1 LSAAA
6 SAPGGARRRVAVAA
20 SARYPDLREDWPI
33 QRDAMAALGLDATTK
48 VWTDPHVRWDE
59 FDLVVANGCWDNI
72 HRPADFLAW
81 VDLVADTGV
90 PLVNSPATLRWNI
103 DKRYLGDLEVAGVP
117 TVPTTWVGAGQVAAA
132 ARVELPEGEVVV
144 KPAVSG
150 GGFRTARY
158 VAAEHDRARAHVADL
173 VAAGATAMIQP
184 YQSSVD
190 DGGEVGVV
198 ALGGMVSHAISKG
211 PMIRRGAGA
220 RDTLVGNEVIGP
232 ASPDAAQLGVAVQ
245 ALAAA
250 EVVHGPTAYARI
262 DLVRLEDG
270 RPAVLELEL
279 LDPALFFEH
288 DPEGALRFARV
299 LRDRIEAG

>member
-1 LSAAA
+1 
-6 SAPGGARRRVAVAA
+6 VAVAA

-33 QRDAMAALGLDATTK
+33 QRDAMAAFGLDATPE
-48 VWTDPHVRWDE
+48 VWTDRQVRWDE
-59 FDLVVANGCWDNI
+59 FDLVVANGAWDNI
-72 HRPADFLAW
+72 HRPAEFLEW
-81 VDLVADTGV
+81 VDVLADAGV
-90 PLVNSPATLRWNI
+90 PLVNSPAMLRWNI
-103 DKRYLGDLEVAGVP
+103 DKRYLGDLEAAGVP
-117 TVPTTWVGAGQVAAA
+117 TVPTTWVAAGQVASA

-158 VAAEHDRARAHVADL
+158 GPAEHDRARAHVADL
-173 VAAGATAMIQP
+173 VAAGSTAMIQA

-190 DGGEVGVV
+190 AAGEVGVV
-198 ALGGMVSHAISKG
+198 ALGGMVSHAVTKG

-220 RDTLVGNEVIGP
+220 RDTLVGNMVIGP
-232 ASPDAAQLGVAVQ
+232 ASPDAAQLGIAVQ

-250 EVVHGPTAYARI
+250 EVVHGPTAYARV
-262 DLVRLEDG
+262 DLVRLDDG
-270 RPAVLELEL
+270 SPAVLELEL

-288 DPEGALRFARV
+288 HPEGAARFARV

>member
-6 SAPGGARRRVAVAA
+6 TAPGGSRRRVAVAA

-33 QRDAMAALGLDATTK
+33 QRDAMAALGLDATTA
-48 VWTDPHVRWDE
+48 VWTDREVRWDE
-59 FDLVVANGCWDNI
+59 YDLVVANGAWDNI
-72 HRPADFLAW
+72 HRPAEFLEW

-90 PLVNSPATLRWNI
+90 PIVNSPATLRWNI
-103 DKRYLGDLEVAGVP
+103 DKRYLGDLAAAGVP
-117 TVPTTWVGAGQVAAA
+117 TVPTTWVAAGQVVAA

-158 VAAEHDRARAHVADL
+158 PAAEHDRARAHVADL
-173 VAAGATAMIQP
+173 VSAGSTAMIQP
-184 YQSSVD
+184 YQTSVD
-190 DGGEVGVV
+190 AAGEVGVV
-198 ALGGMVSHAISKG
+198 VLGGMVSHAISKG
-211 PMIRRGAGA
+211 PMIRRGVGA
-220 RDTLVGNEVIGP
+220 RDTLVGNELIRP
-232 ASPDAAQLGVAVQ
+232 ASPDAGQLDAAVG

-250 EVVHGPTAYARI
+250 EVMYGPTAYARV

-270 RPAVLELEL
+270 SPAVLELEL

-288 DPEGALRFARV
+288 HPEGARHFARV
-299 LRDRIEAG
+299 LRDRIQAG